1 MDMQTEKSSRMSSK
15 SIIITKN
22 GNFIVSS
29 IYHEGA
35 LRMKPVKQPDS
46 TPANGMVAIQLDGI
60 SSVLEVFKKTY
71 PAKILAICSQL
82 TALNPPEMIPT
93 PVVAP
98 TMHMVVETGIP
109 N

>member
-1 MDMQTEKSSRMSSK
+1 
-15 SIIITKN
+15 
-22 GNFIVSS
+22 
-29 IYHEGA
+29 
-35 LRMKPVKQPDS
+35 MKPVRQPDS
-46 TPANGMVAIQLDGI
+46 TPASGMVAIQLDT
-60 SSVLEVFKKTY
+60 LAEFLKTAERTTY

-98 TMHMVVETGIP
+98 TMHIVVETGIP